1 MGNCCGPQKAY
12 NEPPDEIQTPP
23 STADEP
29 ATPSGPLARDGPKS
43 VVLACLDGPSDQI
56 IAHLRAKPELEELR
70 IEAASLGNVGA
81 SHVATELAASTS
93 LRELTVAH
101 CRVADRGCARLASL
115 IEANPLTLIDLSG
128 NRIGPEGVRALS
140 EALRGR
146 AGKLTLLL
154 DENPLVSTPP
164 KAGVAALADLC
175 ETLST
180 YDEVTLGLSA
190 CGLRFDGNTSV
201 NGRKLLDAVVAFRS
215 VDLSYN
221 GLDDACALYLARQL
235 RTPPQRL
242 DLRHNPVSAEGERVL
257 VDAWKMNGGNGRILA
272 LDAAPMNAPAALA
285 DVTVETFDDADDTPA
300 ATPPAPRVV
309 VSAAKPARVV
319 VSAAKAEES
328 PAEPEEPASS
338 PAEPE
343 PAEEAPPAAPEAA
356 EAPAA
361 AEPAPA
367 PAPAETPAE
376 APAATA
382 EPAAE
387 PAAAPPT
394 IQPFKA
400 KTSLKLAKLLV
411 TFESGGGDLK
421 KAFGQFDTNDDGHLA
436 VAELHAALQG
446 LGETFGDLSSEDV
459 DACIEDFE
467 LDGDGVVSYD
477 EFLAFARRGC
487 EQLAAAGWAP
497 PANEETKE
505 APETVPLSDASLRVG
520 KVLKLY
526 EDGGNPLRTAFDNF
540 DVSKSGKLTVDELLE
555 GLKGLGAAFE
565 NMTRAEVEKVVID
578 AFDKD
583 PEGATVTYAD
593 FVGFVAR
600 ARGQLDAAEA

>member
-23 STADEP
+23 STDDEP

-43 VVLACLDGPSDQI
+43 VVLACLDGPSDSLT
-56 IAHLRAKPELEELR
+56 AHLRAKPELEELR

-81 SHVATELAASTS
+81 SHVATELASSSS

-221 GLDDACALYLARQL
+221 GLDDACAQYLAQAL

-242 DLRHNPVSAEGERVL
+242 DLRHNPVGAAGERVL
-257 VDAWKMNGGNGRILA
+257 VDAWKANGGNGRILA

-285 DVTVETFDDADDTPA
+285 DVTVETFDDDDADDAPA
-300 ATPPAPRVV
+300 AAPAPRVV

-319 VSAAKAEES
+319 VSAAKAEA
-328 PAEPEEPASS
+328 PAEP
-338 PAEPE
+338 
-343 PAEEAPPAAPEAA
+343 EAPPAAPEAA
-356 EAPAA
+356 EPAA
-361 AEPAPA
+361 NP
-367 PAPAETPAE
+367 
-376 APAATA
+376 
-382 EPAAE
+382 
-387 PAAAPPT
+387 AAPPQL
-394 IQPFKA
+394 QPFKA

-446 LGETFGDLSSEDV
+446 LGDTFGDLSSEDV

-497 PANEETKE
+497 PADEETKE

-526 EDGGNPLRTAFDNF
+526 EDGGNPLRTAFDNW

-565 NMTRAEVEKVVID
+565 NMTKSEVEKVVID

-583 PEGATVTYAD
+583 PEGATVTYPEFVS
-593 FVGFVAR
+593 FVGR

>member
-12 NEPPDEIQTPP
+12 NEPPDDVETPP
-23 STADEP
+23 STADAP

-43 VVLACLDGPSDQI
+43 VVLACLDGPSDSLTE
-56 IAHLRAKPELEELR
+56 HLRAKPELEELR

-81 SHVATELAASTS
+81 SHVAAELVESTS

-115 IEANPLTLIDLSG
+115 ISSNPLTLIDLSG

-140 EALRGR
+140 AALKGR

-154 DENPLVSTPP
+154 DENPLVTTPP

-190 CGLRFDGNTSV
+190 CGLRFDANTSV
-201 NGRKLLDAVVAFRS
+201 NGRKLLDTIVTFRS

-221 GLDDACALYLARQL
+221 GLDDACAQYLAQAL

-285 DVTVETFDDADDTPA
+285 DVTVETFDDADDAPA
-300 ATPPAPRVV
+300 TSPARVV

-319 VSAAKAEES
+319 VSAAKAEAPAEAEPAAEAPAAS
-328 PAEPEEPASS
+328 PAEPEAPAAEVPEP
-338 PAEPE
+338 EPE
-343 PAEEAPPAAPEAA
+343 PAAPAEPEAPPAAPEA
-356 EAPAA
+356 
-361 AEPAPA
+361 
-367 PAPAETPAE
+367 
-376 APAATA
+376 A

-446 LGETFGDLSSEDV
+446 LGDTFGDLSSEDV
-459 DACIEDFE
+459 DECIEDFE

-505 APETVPLSDASLRVG
+505 APETVPLSEASLRVG

-526 EDGGNPLRTAFDNF
+526 EDGGNPLRTAFDNW
-540 DVSKSGKLTVDELLE
+540 DVSKSGRLTVDELLE

-565 NMTRAEVEKVVID
+565 NMTKSEVEKVVID

-583 PEGATVTYAD
+583 PEGATVTYPEFVS
-593 FVGFVAR
+593 FVGR

>member
-12 NEPPDEIQTPP
+12 NEPPDEIETPP
-23 STADEP
+23 STADAP

-43 VVLACLDGPSDQI
+43 VVLACLDGPTDTI
-56 IAHLRAKPELEELR
+56 TEHLRAKPELEELR

-81 SHVATELAASTS
+81 SHVAAELAESTS

-115 IEANPLTLIDLSG
+115 ISSNPLTLIDLSG

-140 EALRGR
+140 AALKGR

-164 KAGVAALADLC
+164 KAGVAALAELC

-190 CGLRFDGNTSV
+190 CGLRFDANTSV
-201 NGRKLLDAVVAFRS
+201 NGRKLLDTIVTFRS

-221 GLDDACALYLARQL
+221 GLDDACAQYLARAL

-285 DVTVETFDDADDTPA
+285 DVMVETFDDADDAPA
-300 ATPPAPRVV
+300 ATPARVV

-319 VSAAKAEES
+319 VSAAKAEA

-343 PAEEAPPAAPEAA
+343 PAEEAPPAAPE
-356 EAPAA
+356 
-361 AEPAPA
+361 
-367 PAPAETPAE
+367 
-376 APAATA
+376 
-382 EPAAE
+382 AAE

-505 APETVPLSDASLRVG
+505 APEAVPLSEASLRVG

-526 EDGGNPLRTAFDNF
+526 EDGGNPLRTAFDNW
-540 DVSKSGKLTVDELLE
+540 DVSKSGRLTVDELLE

-565 NMTRAEVEKVVID
+565 NMTKSEVEKVVID

-583 PEGATVTYAD
+583 PEGATVTYPEFVS
-593 FVGFVAR
+593 FVGR

>member
-81 SHVATELAASTS
+81 SHVATELASSSS

-221 GLDDACALYLARQL
+221 GLDDACAQYLAQAL

-242 DLRHNPVSAEGERVL
+242 DLRHNPVGSAGERVL
-257 VDAWKMNGGNGRILA
+257 VDAWKANG
-272 LDAAPMNAPAALA
+272 D
-285 DVTVETFDDADDTPA
+285 
-300 ATPPAPRVV
+300 
-309 VSAAKPARVV
+309 
-319 VSAAKAEES
+319 
-328 PAEPEEPASS
+328 
-338 PAEPE
+338 
-343 PAEEAPPAAPEAA
+343 
-356 EAPAA
+356 
-361 AEPAPA
+361 
-367 PAPAETPAE
+367 
-376 APAATA
+376 
-382 EPAAE
+382 
-387 PAAAPPT
+387 
-394 IQPFKA
+394 
-400 KTSLKLAKLLV
+400 
-411 TFESGGGDLK
+411 
-421 KAFGQFDTNDDGHLA
+421 
-436 VAELHAALQG
+436 
-446 LGETFGDLSSEDV
+446 
-459 DACIEDFE
+459 
-467 LDGDGVVSYD
+467 YD
-477 EFLAFARRGC
+477 ITRYNPGC
-487 EQLAAAGWAP
+487 
-497 PANEETKE
+497 NTD
-505 APETVPLSDASLRVG
+505 S
-520 KVLKLY
+520 
-526 EDGGNPLRTAFDNF
+526 NPN
-540 DVSKSGKLTVDELLE
+540 
-555 GLKGLGAAFE
+555 
-565 NMTRAEVEKVVID
+565 
-578 AFDKD
+578 
-583 PEGATVTYAD
+583 P
-593 FVGFVAR
+593 
-600 ARGQLDAAEA
+600 

>member
-43 VVLACLDGPSDQI
+43 VVLACLDGPSDSLT
-56 IAHLRAKPELEELR
+56 AHLRAKPELEELR

-81 SHVATELAASTS
+81 SHVATELASSSS

-221 GLDDACALYLARQL
+221 GLDDACAQYLAQAL

-242 DLRHNPVSAEGERVL
+242 DLRHNPVGAAGERVL
-257 VDAWKMNGGNGRILA
+257 VDAWKANGGNGRILA

-285 DVTVETFDDADDTPA
+285 DVTVETFDDADDDDPPA
-300 ATPPAPRVV
+300 APTPRVV

-319 VSAAKAEES
+319 VSAAKAE
-328 PAEPEEPASS
+328 A

-343 PAEEAPPAAPEAA
+343 PAA

-361 AEPAPA
+361 SPAEPE
-367 PAPAETPAE
+367 APAE
-376 APAATA
+376 
-382 EPAAE
+382 
-387 PAAAPPT
+387 
-394 IQPFKA
+394 
-400 KTSLKLAKLLV
+400 
-411 TFESGGGDLK
+411 
-421 KAFGQFDTNDDGHLA
+421 
-436 VAELHAALQG
+436 
-446 LGETFGDLSSEDV
+446 
-459 DACIEDFE
+459 
-467 LDGDGVVSYD
+467 
-477 EFLAFARRGC
+477 
-487 EQLAAAGWAP
+487 
-497 PANEETKE
+497 
-505 APETVPLSDASLRVG
+505 PETAVPADA
-520 KVLKLY
+520 
-526 EDGGNPLRTAFDNF
+526 
-540 DVSKSGKLTVDELLE
+540 
-555 GLKGLGAAFE
+555 
-565 NMTRAEVEKVVID
+565 
-578 AFDKD
+578 
-583 PEGATVTYAD
+583 
-593 FVGFVAR
+593 
-600 ARGQLDAAEA
+600 

>member
-12 NEPPDEIQTPP
+12 NEPPDDVETPP
-23 STADEP
+23 STADAP

-43 VVLACLDGPSDQI
+43 VVLACLDGPSDSLTE
-56 IAHLRAKPELEELR
+56 HLRAKPELEELR

-81 SHVATELAASTS
+81 SHVAAELAQSTS

-115 IEANPLTLIDLSG
+115 ISSNPVMLIDLSG

-140 EALRGR
+140 AALKGR

-164 KAGVAALADLC
+164 KAGVATLAELC

-190 CGLRFDGNTSV
+190 CGLRFDANTSV
-201 NGRKLLDAVVAFRS
+201 NGRKLLDTIITFRS

-221 GLDDACALYLARQL
+221 GLDDACALYLARAL

-242 DLRHNPVSAEGERVL
+242 DLRHNPVGAAGERVL
-257 VDAWKMNGGNGRILA
+257 VDAWKANGGNGRILA

-285 DVTVETFDDADDTPA
+285 DVTVETFDDADDAPA
-300 ATPPAPRVV
+300 ATPARVV

-319 VSAAKAEES
+319 VSAAKAEA
-328 PAEPEEPASS
+328 PAEAEPAAEAPAAS

-343 PAEEAPPAAPEAA
+343 PAEEAPPAAPEA
-356 EAPAA
+356 
-361 AEPAPA
+361 
-367 PAPAETPAE
+367 
-376 APAATA
+376 A

-421 KAFGQFDTNDDGHLA
+421 KAFGQFDTNADGHLA

-540 DVSKSGKLTVDELLE
+540 DVSKSGRLTVDELLE

-565 NMTRAEVEKVVID
+565 SMTRAECEKVVID
-578 AFDKD
+578 AFGKD
-583 PEGATVTYAD
+583 PDSASISYSE
-593 FVGFVAR
+593 FVGFVGR